1 MNIPE
6 QCLECLNYKTSES
19 KCSIYDYLVGEGDR
33 KEITKCPSI
42 VRRGQEDSLKILADY
57 IDTDEEGVVDKALSV
72 AVDRILNGYS
82 NKFKVMV
89 IGVARRKIK
98 SIIKMTDIVDRLLDK
113 VDSDEL
119 NLTASQSIRLLSE
132 LNNSINTDL
141 SFIMK
146 LVQPDSTFQDIQMFF
161 DQRTVNIQQNG
172 ASPVVNKVSD
182 DIMRLTS
189 TSRENIRGAFNIL
202 LNTLQNERTSAEPV
216 EVSQDFIDTS
226 LDPMEAD
233 GDSNVQ

>member
-1 MNIPE
+1 MNIPK

-33 KEITKCPSI
+33 ADISECPSI
-42 VRRGQEDSLKILADY
+42 VRRGEEDSLKLLAKY
-57 IDTDEEGVVDKALSV
+57 IDDDADGLVENSINQ
-72 AVDRILNGYS
+72 AVDRILKGYS
-82 NKFKVMV
+82 NKFKIMV

-98 SIIKMTDIVDRLLDK
+98 SIIKMTDIVDRLLDR
-113 VDSDEL
+113 VSNDEL

-132 LNNSINTDL
+132 LNNSINVDL

-146 LVQPDSTFQDIQMFF
+146 LVQPDSTFQDIQMYF
-161 DQRTVNIQQNG
+161 DQRTVNIQSNG
-172 ASPVVNKVSD
+172 SSQAVNNVSD

-202 LNTLQNERTSAEPV
+202 LNTLQSERTGSEPV
-216 EVSQDFIDTS
+216 EVTQEFIEDS
-226 LDPMEAD
+226 LDPMSSEVE
-233 GDSNVQ
+233 GNVE

>member
-1 MNIPE
+1 MNIPS
-6 QCLECLNYKTSES
+6 QCLECLNYKTSELR
-19 KCSIYDYLVGEGDR
+19 CSIYDYLVGEGDR
-33 KEITKCPSI
+33 ADVKDCPS
-42 VRRGQEDSLKILADY
+42 VLKRGEEDSLKLLAKY
-57 IDTDEEGVVDKALSV
+57 IDDDADGVVEQSINQ
-72 AVDRILNGYS
+72 AVDRILKGYS

-98 SIIKMTDIVDRLLDK
+98 SVIKMTDIVDRLLDR
-113 VDSDEL
+113 VSSDEL

-141 SFIMK
+141 AFIMK

-161 DQRTVNIQQNG
+161 DQRTVNIQANG
-172 ASPVVNKVSD
+172 SSAGVNKVSD

-202 LNTLQNERTSAEPV
+202 LNTLQSERAGTEPV
-216 EVSQDFIDTS
+216 EVSQDFIEEQ
-226 LDPMEAD
+226 LDPIAAED
-233 GDSNVQ
+233 DSNVE